1 MAHIN
6 INFTENDTIKFDL
19 NATTQE
25 ALQGTGHVIAEYI
38 FNAVKETGD
47 ETLVDHL
54 FQELLLITATRYNEL
69 ASQANEEK
77 ATQIDAHPTQPD
89 NVITIDANKL
99 AE

>member
-6 INFTENDTIKFDL
+6 IDFAENGTIKFDL

-69 ASQANEEK
+69 ASQANDKK
-77 ATQIDAHPTQPD
+77 ATQIYEHLEQLD